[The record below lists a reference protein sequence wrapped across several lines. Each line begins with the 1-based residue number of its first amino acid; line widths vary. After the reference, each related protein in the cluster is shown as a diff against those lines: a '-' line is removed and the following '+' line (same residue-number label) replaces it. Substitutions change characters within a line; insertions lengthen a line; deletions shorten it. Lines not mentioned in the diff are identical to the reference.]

1 MRFID
6 THKEYLHFQKQIE
19 EAREKVIKSGSY
31 LLGRQTRL
39 LEEEFSQQI
48 VPGMNCTAVKN
59 CTDAIIMVV
68 ERILQERPDAPIIL
82 PNFGAYPTAIAASN
96 VTQNLHYVDVDETY
110 TIDADL
116 LPGHLRDGVVIPV
129 HLFGNNCNMK
139 KINEYASLNNHIVI
153 EDCAQSTGS
162 GSGVE
167 GDYSVFSF
175 YPTKPLAS
183 MGDGGM
189 ICSKSAD
196 NDNHFQKY
204 RFYGQDFKTRV
215 IEFVGVNSRIDEFQA
230 SVVRAK
236 LKGFHDL
243 NDKRIMIAKRYKNH
257 VRGMKTRGKCVY
269 HQFPVRFSNRDEIIE
284 KMSALSIPHVV
295 HYGNHVCDYAFLNP
309 NNYKVRNRISESIVS
324 FPCHPFMTEEEIQK
338 VERFLSDVKTQ
349 EL

>member
-1 MRFID
+1 MKFID
-6 THKEYLHFQKQIE
+6 THKEYLHFEKQIE
-19 EAREKVIKSGSY
+19 EARASVIESGAY
-31 LLGRQTRL
+31 LLGSQTRL
-39 LEEEFSQQI
+39 LEEDFSREI

-68 ERILQERPDAPIIL
+68 ERILQERPDAPVIL
-82 PNFGAYPTAIAASN
+82 PNFGAYPTAIAAAN

-116 LPGHLRDGVVIPV
+116 LPGHLRDGVIIPV
-129 HLFGNNCNMK
+129 HLFGNNCDME

-162 GSGVE
+162 GSGNK

-175 YPTKPLAS
+175 YPTKPLSS

-189 ICSKSAD
+189 ICSKDID

-230 SVVRAK
+230 SVVRSK
-236 LKGFHDL
+236 LKGFHTL
-243 NDKRIMIAKRYKNH
+243 NDKRISIAKRYKNH
-257 VRGMKTRGKCVY
+257 VKGMKPRGRCVY
-269 HQFPVRFSNRDEIIE
+269 HQFPVRFKNRDEVIE
-284 KMSALSIPHVV
+284 KMNELMIPHVI
-295 HYGNHVCDYAFLNP
+295 HYGNHVCDYEFLNS
-309 NNYKVRNRISESIVS
+309 NRYKVRNRISESIVS